1 MKVKLQLIRNAT
13 LRIQYAHLELLV
25 DPMFSNAKANPPVI
39 NTANDRRNPLVPL
52 PFSMPDKLRPNAVLV
67 THLHLDHWDQAAMDV
82 LPKTTP
88 ILCQPGDEDTLA
100 SQGFTS
106 VTAVQE
112 TLEYEGV
119 TIIRTGGHHGTGEI
133 GQMMGQV
140 SGFILKAEGQP
151 TLYIAGDTI
160 WCDEVKEV
168 LDAHKPDMTVVNAG
182 GARFLTGDPIIMDE
196 DDVVELLRYA
206 PHTKAVAVH
215 MEAINHC
222 LVTREGLSGRLAAEG
237 LRAQIEIPQDG
248 EWVEWKA

>member
-25 DPMFSNAKANPPVI
+25 DPMFSDAKANPPVF
-39 NTANDRRNPLVPL
+39 NSANDRRNPLVPL
-52 PFSMPDKLRPNAVLV
+52 PFSMADKLRPNVVLV
-67 THLHLDHWDQAAMDV
+67 THLHPDHWDQDAIDA
-82 LPKTTP
+82 LPKSTP

-100 SQGFTS
+100 SQGFAS

-112 TLEYEGV
+112 SLEYEGIS
-119 TIIRTGGHHGTGEI
+119 IIRAGGRHGTGEI

-140 SGFILKAEGQP
+140 SGFILKAEGHP

-160 WCDEVKEV
+160 WCDEVKEA

-196 DDVVELLRYA
+196 DDVIELLRYA
-206 PHTKAVAVH
+206 PYTKAVAVH

-222 LVTREGLSGRLAAEG
+222 LVTREALSGRLAAEG
-237 LRAQIEIPQDG
+237 LGSRIEIPQNG
-248 EWVEWKA
+248 QWVEWKA

>member
-13 LRIQYAHLELLV
+13 LRIQYANLELLV
-25 DPMFSNAKANPPVI
+25 DPMFSDAKANPPVI

-52 PFSMPDKLRPNAVLV
+52 PFPAGQLHPDVVLV
-67 THLHLDHWDQAAMDV
+67 THLHPDHWDQAAMEA

-100 SQGFTS
+100 SQGFTT
-106 VTAVQE
+106 VTAVRE

-119 TIIRTGGHHGTGEI
+119 TIIRTGGQHGTGEI

-140 SGFILKAEGQP
+140 SGFIMKAEGQP

-160 WCDEVKEV
+160 WCDEVKEA

-182 GARFLTGDPIIMDE
+182 GARFLTGGPIIMDE
-196 DDVVELLRYA
+196 SDVIELLRHA
-206 PHTKAVAVH
+206 PYTKAVAVH

-222 LVTREGLSGRLAAEG
+222 LVTREELSSRLTAEG

-248 EWVEWKA
+248 EWVEWNA

>member
-1 MKVKLQLIRNAT
+1 MKLQLIRNAT

-52 PFSMPDKLRPNAVLV
+52 PFSMADKLRPNAVLV
-67 THLHLDHWDQAAMDV
+67 THLHLDHWDQAAMDA

-160 WCDEVKEV
+160 WCE
-168 LDAHKPDMTVVNAG
+168 PDMTVVNAG

-196 DDVVELLRYA
+196 DDVIELLRYA

-237 LRAQIEIPQDG
+237 LRAQMEIPQDG

>member
-1 MKVKLQLIRNAT
+1 MKLQLIRNAT
-13 LRIQYAHLELLV
+13 LRIQYANLELLV
-25 DPMFSNAKANPPVI
+25 DPMFSDAKANPPVI

-52 PFSMPDKLRPNAVLV
+52 PFSTGQLHPDVVLV
-67 THLHLDHWDQAAMDV
+67 THLHPDHWDQAAMEA

-100 SQGFTS
+100 SQGFTT
-106 VTAVQE
+106 VTAVRE

-119 TIIRTGGHHGTGEI
+119 TIIRTGGQHGTGEI

-140 SGFILKAEGQP
+140 SGFIMKAEGQP

-160 WCDEVKEV
+160 WCDEVKEA
-168 LDAHKPDMTVVNAG
+168 LDDHHPDMTVVNAG
-182 GARFLTGDPIIMDE
+182 GARFLTGDPITMDE
-196 DDVVELLRYA
+196 SDVIDLLRYA
-206 PHTKAVAVH
+206 PYTKAIAVH

-222 LVTREGLSGRLAAEG
+222 LVTREELSSRLAAEG

-248 EWVEWKA
+248 EWVEWNA

>member
-52 PFSMPDKLRPNAVLV
+52 PFSMADKLRPNAVLV
-67 THLHLDHWDQAAMDV
+67 THLHLDHWDQAAMDA

-88 ILCQPGDEDTLA
+88 ILCQPGDEDTLE
-100 SQGFTS
+100 SQGFMS